1 MINQKELGEMIKELR
16 EKKGMTQ
23 LELASALNLSDRT
36 ISKWETGRGY
46 PDITF
51 LERIASLFSLSVSE
65 LFSGTKVS
73 NLNVSGNM
81 MKASFY
87 VCPVCGNTIVSTGEA
102 SLSCHGLTL
111 EKLEKNDVDEE
122 HSVTLS
128 IIEDDYFVSINHPM
142 TKENYISF
150 IAALSSDRVQIV
162 KLYPEQNAEARVRMN
177 GVREILFYSNT
188 DGLYA
193 LKMKT
198 HLDY

>member
-1 MINQKELGEMIKELR
+1 MINQKEFGKMIKVMR
-16 EKKGMTQ
+16 EKKEMTQ

-46 PDITF
+46 PDFTF
-51 LERIASLFSLSVSE
+51 LEKIASLFSLSVNE
-65 LFSGTKVS
+65 LLSGTKVS
-73 NLNVSGNM
+73 NLNVSANM

-102 SLSCHGLTL
+102 SLSCHGITL
-111 EKLEKNDVDEE
+111 EKLEKNAVDEE
-122 HSVTLS
+122 HAVSLGIV
-128 IIEDDYFVSINHPM
+128 EDDYFVSITHPM

-162 KLYPEQNAEARVRMN
+162 KLYPEQNAEARVRIN

-193 LKMKT
+193 FKPKT
-198 HLDY
+198 YLES